1 MRTVIEYRDFKI
13 RPSLV
18 SYMAATDWTYTHK
31 DYDPTP
37 VYADDGP
44 SDNRCGYA
52 GSIEAAKAEIDEWY
66 SEQEAA

>member
-1 MRTVIEYRDFKI
+1 MDTISYRDFEI

-18 SYMAATDWTYTHK
+18 SYMPQSDWTYTHK

-52 GSIEAAKAEIDEWY
+52 GSVEEAKAEIDEFY